1 MTISLLRD
9 ILSFEY
15 TLPAVG
21 IAAAILTTSSFLPQ
35 IIKGYKTKK
44 LDDLSRYLMIM
55 FSTGTVLWI
64 IYGIF
69 KNDLVIIGANS
80 IASALNVVLL
90 VMKFSYRKNSRTEA
104 MR

>member
-1 MTISLLRD
+1 LLLD
-9 ILSFEY
+9 VPGFEY
-15 TLPAVG
+15 TLPLIG

-55 FSTGTVLWI
+55 FSTGTVLWM

-69 KNDLVIIGANS
+69 RNDPVIIGANA

-90 VMKFSYRKNSRTEA
+90 VMKISYRKNSRTEA
-104 MR
+104 TR